1 VLSTREGLGFESDIA
16 SDSRPLHRMGQ
27 TLAPLGAAVHVLR
40 GPTRGGLAAALN
52 EIARDSSVA
61 VEIEENAIPVP
72 AAVASACDLL
82 GLDPL
87 VVANEGCMVGVVD
100 AEAAEAAL
108 AAMRSVAEGAQAV
121 RIGEVLPPGPA
132 GRVTVRTLVGAR
144 RIVEMPLGELL
155 PRIC

>member
-1 VLSTREGLGFESDIA
+1 VG
-16 SDSRPLHRMGQ
+16 

-40 GPTRGGLAAALN
+40 DPTRGGLAAALN

-61 VEIEENAIPVP
+61 VEIEENAVPVP
-72 AAVASACDLL
+72 EAVASACDLL

-87 VVANEGCMVGVVD
+87 IVANEGCMVAFVD
-100 AEAAEAAL
+100 ADAAEAAL
-108 AAMRSVAEGAQAV
+108 AVMRSMPEGAQAV
-121 RIGEVLPPGPA
+121 RIGEVLSPEPV

-144 RIVEMPLGELL
+144 RILDMPLGEQL